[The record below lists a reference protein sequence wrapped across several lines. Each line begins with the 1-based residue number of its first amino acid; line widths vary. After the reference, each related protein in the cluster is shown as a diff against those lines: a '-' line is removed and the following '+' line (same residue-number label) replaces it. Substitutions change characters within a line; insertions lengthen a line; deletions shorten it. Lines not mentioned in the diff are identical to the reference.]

1 MSLGKAAGL
10 LRAGFCT
17 LMLALVACQ
26 SRSRRELARGKQLA
40 QSYCASCHL
49 APDPSLL
56 DQATWRLGV
65 LPQMGPR
72 LGILGTDSSEYPSER
87 LDPFAPPHYYPDR
100 PLISPSDWKAIQAYY
115 ETLAPERLP
124 RPEDSAGALE
134 VSQSFRA
141 DSPAL
146 RSALPIASFIRID
159 TQRHQIYVENAS
171 VGRLYTF
178 DAHLRCI
185 DSCQSYGALTG
196 MVLPRRAGDTGW
208 ICDIGSLLPSNRRSG
223 SLHPLVFSS
232 RGTPR
237 ILKEALPLALG
248 RPAGLQWFGHR
259 LVVDQFGHLAGALSL
274 IDPDQRPLRPD
285 TLVDAPG
292 AIQSLVVDANGDGL
306 PDILSLFA
314 QGNEHL
320 ELDLNR
326 GNGRFERRI
335 LLRFPPVYGST
346 SFAVADMN
354 GDGYPDIVYTC
365 GDNADFS
372 QVLKPYHGV
381 YVFVNDGHWHFHQAF
396 FYPMDG
402 CYKALVG
409 DFSGSGRPDIA
420 AISFFADY
428 RRHPDESLQLL
439 ENEGGLNFR
448 ARALPGARAGR
459 WLVMDAGDLDDSGW
473 PVVVAG
479 NFSMG
484 PFFLKGVAH
493 HWDRGP
499 LFVCLRPRKP

>member
-1 MSLGKAAGL
+1 MNPATPKGL
-10 LRAGFCT
+10 PGALLCT
-17 LMLALVACQ
+17 LSLALVACQ
-26 SRSRRELARGKQLA
+26 SRSGRELARGKQLA
-40 QSYCASCHL
+40 ASYCASCHM

-56 DQATWRLGV
+56 DRATWRLGV

-72 LGILGTDSSEYPSER
+72 LGIRGTDSSLYPSER
-87 LDPFAPPHYYPDR
+87 NDPFCPAHYYPAQ
-100 PLISPSDWKAIQAYY
+100 PLMSEADWQAIQDYY
-115 ETLAPERLP
+115 ETLAPASLP
-124 RPEDSAGALE
+124 RPEDSAAAL
-134 VSQSFRA
+134 QRCRCFRA
-141 DSPAL
+141 LSPSL

-159 TQRHQIYVENAS
+159 TQRRQIYVENAS

-178 DAHLRCI
+178 NAQLRCI

-196 MVLPRRAGDTGW
+196 MVLPKAAGDTGW
-208 ICDIGSLLPSNRRSG
+208 ICDIGSLLPSNRRLG
-223 SLHPLVFSS
+223 SLHPMVFSR

-237 ILKEALPLALG
+237 ILQEALPLALG
-248 RPAGLQWFGHR
+248 RPAGLQWFGR
-259 LVVDQFGHLAGALSL
+259 QLVVDQFGHLAGALSL
-274 IDPDQRPLRPD
+274 IDPEQRPLRPD
-285 TLVDAPG
+285 TLADAPG
-292 AIQSLVVDANGDGL
+292 AIQSLVVDANSDGH
-306 PDILSLFA
+306 PDILTLFA

-320 ELDLNR
+320 ELDINR
-326 GNGRFERRI
+326 GNGTFEPRI

-346 SFAVADMN
+346 SFALADMN

-372 QVLKPYHGV
+372 QVLKPYHGI
-381 YVFVNDGHWHFHQAF
+381 YVFLNDGHWNFHQAF

-409 DFSGSGRPDIA
+409 DFSANGRPDIA

-428 RRHPDESLQLL
+428 RKHPGESLQLL
-439 ENEGGLNFR
+439 ENEGGLKFR
-448 ARALPGARAGR
+448 ARELPGARQGR
-459 WLVMDAGDLDDSGW
+459 WLVMDAGDLDGSGR
-473 PVVVAG
+473 PVLVAG
-479 NFSMG
+479 NFSEG